1 MTRTRSVLL
10 PEELCKGLEE
20 RYASAERRD
29 IEAILTFVAKELLKD
44 EAQELED
51 REEALLK
58 SRLEE
63 LGYL

>member
-1 MTRTRSVLL
+1 
-10 PEELCKGLEE
+10 LEE
-20 RYASAERRD
+20 QYASAERSD
-29 IEAILTFVAKELLKD
+29 IEAILTFVAKELLED
-44 EAQELED
+44 EALELED